1 MMSNKSQGYQM
12 DKKVMSRRVWLAIGF
27 VILILA
33 LLGVFADI
41 KKVFELIS
49 DVDLLILGAAAV
61 GFVVSVLLITTRWRY
76 ILDFQPKF
84 LSTLQAD
91 GISYLGK
98 FFVPIPLAILRV
110 VTLSMLTP
118 MSISGASPGA
128 VIDRLVGFIMRLIA
142 LGLTLIFIS
151 NVPLSP
157 GLVLGGILLILA
169 LFGLTIWLVRN
180 AEKILPKLAGFIA
193 RLPGMSEDSLQGIMS
208 NLQHGLISVGS
219 TRKLIIA
226 LLISLVMWTF
236 FLFFYA
242 LSFFA
247 LGFRVNTNEIFT
259 MAAAVLVVLPPSNPA
274 MIGVYQGIIVAV
286 LLPFGYLDVTEAT
299 AFAILIFVV
308 QFIIWFI
315 LAIWGLRRGNLKFSD
330 IIRESRRKVS
340 RDDGNQTLSS
350 QSPRGSI

>member
-12 DKKVMSRRVWLAIGF
+12 DKKVMGRRVWLVAGL
-27 VILILA
+27 VIVILA

-49 DVDLLILGAAAV
+49 DMDWLILGAAAV

-91 GISYLGK
+91 GISYSGK

-142 LGLTLIFIS
+142 LGLTLIF
-151 NVPLSP
+151 
-157 GLVLGGILLILA
+157 
-169 LFGLTIWLVRN
+169 
-180 AEKILPKLAGFIA
+180 
-193 RLPGMSEDSLQGIMS
+193 MSEDSLQGIMS